1 MVPELIALTRFGDA
15 VHDDEIQIMAITLY
29 SIRKPACMTPGKP
42 DHPAFCSVSDNSSN
56 EQPSLEVFI
65 NKRS

>member
-29 SIRKPACMTPGKP
+29 SIHKPAVLIPGKP
-42 DHPAFCSVSDNSSN
+42 DHPVFCSVTDNSSN

-65 NKRS
+65 DK